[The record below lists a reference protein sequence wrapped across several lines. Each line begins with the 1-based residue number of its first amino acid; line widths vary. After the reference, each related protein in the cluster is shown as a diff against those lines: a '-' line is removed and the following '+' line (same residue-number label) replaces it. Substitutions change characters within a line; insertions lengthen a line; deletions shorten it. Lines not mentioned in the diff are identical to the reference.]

1 MKDIEE
7 AKEKYA
13 KEVKER
19 RGGCAA
25 YAESRDERFR
35 NNLNQFGEG
44 TAEYMAAAIKNYC
57 KG

>member
-19 RGGCAA
+19 WDGCAA
-25 YAESRDERFR
+25 YAESR
-35 NNLNQFGEG
+35 G
-44 TAEYMAAAIKNYC
+44 
-57 KG
+57 

>member
-1 MKDIEE
+1 MQK
-7 AKEKYA
+7 
-13 KEVKER
+13 V
-19 RGGCAA
+19 G
-25 YAESRDERFR
+25 DERFR

>member
-1 MKDIEE
+1 MVVLPMQK
-7 AKEKYA
+7 
-13 KEVKER
+13 V
-19 RGGCAA
+19 G
-25 YAESRDERFR
+25 DERFR